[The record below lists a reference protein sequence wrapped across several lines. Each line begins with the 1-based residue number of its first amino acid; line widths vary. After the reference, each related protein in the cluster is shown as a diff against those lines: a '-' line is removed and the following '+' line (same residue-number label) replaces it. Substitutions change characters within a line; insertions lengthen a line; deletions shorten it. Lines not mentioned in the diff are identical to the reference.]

1 MKILYLGDIKNEF
14 FFSFLSKYGDVLFHN
29 KEFKFKEFK
38 EFDWIISYGYRYII
52 SHHYLKNLKNPII
65 NLHISY
71 LPFNRGAH
79 PNYWS
84 FKDNTPKGVTIHFI
98 DGGIDTGPIL
108 VQKKQTFKEEDTLF
122 TSYNKLKKSVE
133 EMFYQNFDKIIKNK
147 ILAKPQI
154 GQGSF
159 HKKKDLPED
168 INWNININS
177 I

>member
-1 MKILYLGDIKNEF
+1 MNFLFLSNDKNDTII
-14 FFSFLSKYGDVLFHN
+14 SFLLERGKVDWTKDKLSLEKVSQY
-29 KEFKFKEFK
+29 
-38 EFDWIISYGYRYII
+38 DWIISFTYRHVINRHII
-52 SHHYLKNLKNPII
+52 NAAKNPII

-84 FKDNTPKGVTIHFI
+84 FIDNTPKGVTIHFI
-98 DGGIDTGPIL
+98 DHGIDTGPIL
-108 VQKKQTFKEEDTLF
+108 VQKRQTFKEDDTLY

-133 EMFYQNFDKIIKNK
+133 EMFYKNFDKIIKNK